1 MKPIVFHKIEL
12 ENFRKHEH
20 FEVTFD
26 DNAITHIKGGN
37 GSGKSSIVN
46 AIPWVLF
53 GSLPTGVKRNVL
65 LRREG
70 TPGDK
75 ITLARLTYSVGD
87 EKFIATRKM
96 NRRGSIQ
103 VSLEEVKE
111 DGSAVLLSGNTVSSG
126 NEAIAR
132 SLDGVPSSVFNTAIF
147 FSQNNADIFLR
158 ERPEAR
164 RGIVEQATGITAVS
178 CALDEIRVARLANKR
193 EIERKTVDRVGV
205 ERRAAQVQEL
215 EGAVAKA
222 ASHLRG
228 LRIEYENLSK
238 ERHRVYEEL
247 NRLREGLRVRE
258 NATAKVAEGKRLK
271 DVGTRN
277 HELFSRDVEVLD
289 RRITGGS
296 GSALSFDVAS
306 AMLEE
311 KREHL
316 RVKQEE
322 QAASAAQL
330 KSLKG
335 ERESLLG
342 IVEGCGFDGV
352 DDAGL
357 ELERLSERVSSLE
370 GARDDLSARLRGVE
384 DEELS
389 SARRVRQQISERGHV
404 CPTCGQG
411 IPDVDVKLGDLDKR
425 ISELEGV
432 RDDLSAQLRGAE
444 DDLGEAMGARDD
456 LGAVLSAFQ
465 RMGVIEGLVPGLEM
479 ECKKLGKAVGAAEG
493 DYRSAMMVFEDAKK
507 GEELSSELE
516 LKRKALAE
524 ALGQIEMGGRL
535 IAEGRGVLSSAEHV
549 SARMVESKEK
559 KHQAL
564 EKSLAEMKG
573 VGIKARDN
581 HTRLVGEFSGLKARL
596 EYELG
601 EVTAYESLLVE
612 RDKILAV
619 EGVLQ
624 ETRAKMS
631 AETVPLLNEYASE
644 LVAGFTSG
652 AICGVTVGDDFTI
665 TAHFSGGGS
674 RDAALLSG
682 GEAAAVSL
690 ALGFALSKVVG
701 GGSNALVLD
710 EAFTAYDANNLE
722 STVRTIRSQMGARQ
736 IILIAHNDVV
746 DSISDQQICL

>member
-12 ENFRKHEH
+12 ENFRKHEQ
-20 FEVTFD
+20 FEVAFD

-53 GSLPTGVKRNVL
+53 GSLPTGVKRNIL

-70 TPGDK
+70 TPSDK

-103 VSLEEVKE
+103 VSLEKIRE
-111 DGSAVLLSGNTVSSG
+111 DGTAQLLSGNTVSSG

-132 SLDGVPSSVFNTAIF
+132 SLDGVPPTVFNTAIF

-178 CALDEIRVARLANKR
+178 CALDEIRVVRLANKR
-193 EIERKTVDRVGV
+193 EIERKTVDKVGV

-222 ASHLRG
+222 ATRLQG
-228 LRIEYENLSK
+228 LLTEYESLSK

-271 DVGTRN
+271 DVGKRN
-277 HELFSRDVEVLD
+277 YELFSRDVGVLE

-311 KREHL
+311 KRQLL
-316 RVKQEE
+316 RAKQEE
-322 QAASAAQL
+322 QATSTAQL
-330 KSLKG
+330 KSLEG

-342 IVEGCGFDGV
+342 IVEGSGFDGGS
-352 DDAGL
+352 DAGL
-357 ELERLSERVSSLE
+357 ELERLSAQVSSLE
-370 GARDDLSARLRGVE
+370 GVRDDLITRLRGVE
-384 DEELS
+384 DAELG

-404 CPTCGQG
+404 CPTCEQE
-411 IPDVDVKLGDLDKR
+411 IPDVDVKLNDLDKR

-432 RDDLSAQLRGAE
+432 RDDLITRLRGVE
-444 DDLGEAMGARDD
+444 DELGEAVGVRDD
-456 LGAVLSAFQ
+456 LGAVVSAFQ
-465 RMGVIEGLVPGLEM
+465 RLDVIGGLVPGLER
-479 ECKKLGKAVGAAEG
+479 ECKKLGKAVGVAEG
-493 DYRSAMMVFEDAKK
+493 DYQSALMVFEDVKK
-507 GEELSSELE
+507 GAELASELE
-516 LKRKALAE
+516 LKRRALGE
-524 ALGQIEMGGRL
+524 ALGQVEEGGRL
-535 IAEGRGVLSSAEHV
+535 IDEGRGVLSSAEHV
-549 SARMVESKEK
+549 SVRMVESKEV
-559 KHQAL
+559 KHRALGEAL
-564 EKSLAEMKG
+564 EKIKG
-573 VGIKARDN
+573 QGVNARAN
-581 HTRLVGEFSGLKARL
+581 HNRLLGEWSVLKARL

-601 EVTAYESLLVE
+601 EVAAYGSLLVE

-624 ETRAKMS
+624 ETRARMS

-652 AICGVTVGDDFTI
+652 VICGVTVGDDFTVVV
-665 TAHFSGGGS
+665 HFSGGGS

-722 STVRTIRSQMGARQ
+722 STVRTIRSQMDARQ

-746 DSISDQQICL
+746 DSISDRQICL